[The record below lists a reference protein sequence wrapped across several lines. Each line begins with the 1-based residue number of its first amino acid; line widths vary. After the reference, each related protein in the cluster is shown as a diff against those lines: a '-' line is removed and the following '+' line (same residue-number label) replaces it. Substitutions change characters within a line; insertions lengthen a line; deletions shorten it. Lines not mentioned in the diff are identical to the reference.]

1 MRDHRPRQR
10 GFTLIELLIAAL
22 LFALVMIGLLQLF
35 DTSSK
40 VSKIESNLAD
50 AQESVRY
57 TAYHLMRL
65 ARMAGG
71 TTMPCYRNN
80 GGTALPLVATVE
92 NNVSSWLDP
101 FGVTRQTL
109 PGSDVL
115 WLRGFFEQP
124 IYFVSAV
131 PNDLSGGTVTL
142 LETTATGMNQN
153 LRLPADNQGIVFM
166 GRDQYAVGTVDID
179 NTTLAADGSTMT
191 VGFTSGN
198 GNGWETAWNLVNFNG
213 AFTVPPR
220 IARVGFFEVYAF
232 YVDRGNTLR
241 RWRLSSN
248 TVDPVAVSIGGLQVA
263 LGLDTNADGALDD
276 WVFDVTGDALPSD
289 ATLFGPP
296 GTRVAALRIT
306 VLGRTPFELPDWS
319 EPPLTFTVAEDMA
332 IPTDASRNAKWR
344 TMQVVATLRNY
355 VL

>member
-1 MRDHRPRQR
+1 MVQRHRRQR

-22 LFALVMIGLLQLF
+22 LFAVVMIGLLQLF
-35 DTSSK
+35 DSSSK
-40 VSKIESNLAD
+40 ISKIESNLAD

-71 TTMPCYRNN
+71 TTMPCYRSNS
-80 GGTALPLVATVE
+80 GTALPLVAAVE

-101 FGVTRQTL
+101 FGVTRPTL

-115 WLRGFFEQP
+115 WLRGFFDQP
-124 IYFVSAV
+124 MYFVSAV
-131 PNDLSGGTVTL
+131 PNDLSGGTVDIL
-142 LETTATGMNQN
+142 ATTATGMNQA
-153 LRLPADNQGIVFM
+153 LRVPSDNQGVVFM
-166 GRDQYAVGTVDID
+166 GRDQYAVATVDID
-179 NTTLAADGSTMT
+179 NTSIAGDGTSMT

-198 GNGWETAWNLVNFNG
+198 GNNWETAWNLVNLNG
-213 AFTVPPR
+213 TFTLPPR

-232 YVDRGNTLR
+232 YVDPGNTLR

-263 LGLDTNADGALDD
+263 LGLDTNADGALDN
-276 WVFDVTGDALPSD
+276 WVFDTAGDAMPADNVLI
-289 ATLFGPP
+289 GPP
-296 GTRVAALRIT
+296 ATRVAALRIT

-319 EPPLTFTVAEDMA
+319 EPATTFTVAEDMVV
-332 IPTDASRNAKWR
+332 PTDGSRAAKWR

-355 VL
+355 IL